1 MRLLAAWS
9 LAPLVAAAGQ
19 ANAPELPATTVT
31 LYKVSQG
38 PDECG
43 QFTIDARLKEAAEK
57 WLQMAEGHCGAHG
70 YEEPTGSRSA
80 VVPIIGGHVN
90 VTLYKKADPLAGL
103 KKAGK
108 GALSQALAR
117 AMGLPTER
125 LPVCCK
131 TCEEGR
137 SKYYEINDEKRLCSE
152 VCMTPQAALVARFFA
167 PSLVEAES
175 GAVCASL
182 GYEIYNETVAKGP
195 GVQADVYAWG
205 AKPAEADEGWTT
217 IYRSE
222 GAECFQATAARRYA
236 DLAVAAAGFQE
247 GRCADGGFT
256 EEQDAQVPGL
266 LTGEARLTL
275 WKRPGE
281 LALGDMLRFTR
292 SMFGEE
298 GGGSA
303 TREPSLMD
311 FLV

>member
-205 AKPAEADEGWTT
+205 AKPAEADEARAGPQSTAPKAPSASRPPPRAGTPTLQW
-217 IYRSE
+217 RPRASRR
-222 GAECFQATAARRYA
+222 AAARTAASRRSRTP
-236 DLAVAAAGFQE
+236 
-247 GRCADGGFT
+247 RC
-256 EEQDAQVPGL
+256 PGC
-266 LTGEARLTL
+266 
-275 WKRPGE
+275 
-281 LALGDMLRFTR
+281 
-292 SMFGEE
+292 
-298 GGGSA
+298 
-303 TREPSLMD
+303 
-311 FLV
+311 